1 MKVRLVDPSHTPSS
15 ALLQYNV
22 RPDSLSGKIVG
33 LLGNAKPNS
42 PVFLAMVGE
51 RLKQKYGVAEV
62 VAFDKPVT
70 SMPAPSE
77 ILEAMGNRVDI
88 AVTGVGD

>member
-1 MKVRLVDPSHTPSS
+1 MKVLLVDPSHTPPSG
-15 ALLQYNV
+15 LLQYNV
-22 RPDSLSGKIVG
+22 RPDNLSGKIVG

-70 SMPAPSE
+70 SEPAPTE
-77 ILEAMGNRVDI
+77 ILEEMSKRVDI

>member
-1 MKVRLVDPSHTPSS
+1 MKVRLVDPSHTPTSG
-15 ALLQYNV
+15 LLEYNV
-22 RPDSLSGKIVG
+22 RPENLAGKIVG

-51 RLKQKYGVAEV
+51 RLKEKYGVAEV

-70 SMPAPSE
+70 SMPAPTG
-77 ILEAMGNRVDI
+77 ILEQMVQKVDI